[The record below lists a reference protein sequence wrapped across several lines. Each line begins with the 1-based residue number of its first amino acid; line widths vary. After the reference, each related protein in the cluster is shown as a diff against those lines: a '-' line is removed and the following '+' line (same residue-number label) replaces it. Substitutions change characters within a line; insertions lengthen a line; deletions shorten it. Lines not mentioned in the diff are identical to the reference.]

1 MADQYMTF
9 DTVPD
14 ERFPEPVDPGLYAME
29 YIPPPEA
36 PENDLSV
43 EELAAASGIPMGPE
57 PKVIQENRQP
67 QESDL
72 EPQLP
77 GLRIP
82 DVDVSFERQK
92 ILQYLEA
99 LEMGSRE
106 DEPFTRL
113 LEDVTQH
120 ILPAARLLKQNQQEL
135 ETMELTIRRE
145 EKLLTE
151 NENRDFEE
159 FATAVTEEI
168 TSFNEH
174 FKSAKKSLDVL
185 AEAGLQRLQND
196 GKYVAGL
203 VGKCGN
209 DLSSAASSL
218 SVIARLQQNFANQQ
232 KTRLKGIEDT
242 ARLKTMKTDSDIKR
256 ESIAAACIEK
266 TEKVSKRITK
276 VEKNLAMRTAK
287 REKRVLDKLSSL
299 REQTADPET
308 VTGLE
313 AQIEKDRQDPEPQ
326 AEAVGNEA
334 RLEETGES
342 CGSPAAGW
350 KEKIRNFFRDLFT
363 LEDRT
368 EKQEADPEDREPDPE
383 QIEKAVEEES
393 RQEEPVR
400 EEEEP
405 EEAELPVEREG
416 DPEMVQPSDEERT
429 ERPEGLDAAEANE
442 EQEADEEMER
452 EL

>member
-9 DTVPD
+9 DTVSD
-14 ERFPEPVDPGLYAME
+14 DRYPEPVDPGLYAME
-29 YIPPPEA
+29 DIPLPEA
-36 PENDLSV
+36 PENELSV
-43 EELAAASGIPMGPE
+43 EELATASGIPMGPE
-57 PKVIQENRQP
+57 PAVIRENRQP
-67 QESDL
+67 QVPVPEA
-72 EPQLP
+72 QLP
-77 GLRIP
+77 GIRIP
-82 DVDVSFERQK
+82 EVDVSFERQK
-92 ILQYLEA
+92 LLQYLEA

-120 ILPAARLLKQNQQEL
+120 ILPAARILKKNQKEL

-151 NENRDFEE
+151 DENRDFEE
-159 FATAVTEEI
+159 FAVAVTEQI

-174 FKSAKKSLDVL
+174 FQSAKKSLDVL

-196 GKYVAGL
+196 GKYVADL

-209 DLSSAASSL
+209 DLSSAAGSL

-266 TEKVSKRITK
+266 TEKVTKRISK

-299 REQTADPET
+299 REQTADLETET
-308 VTGLE
+308 VLE
-313 AQIEKDRQDPEPQ
+313 EQIEKDRPQPEVDENKTQ
-326 AEAVGNEA
+326 
-334 RLEETGES
+334 LEETVESGES
-342 CGSPAAGW
+342 TAAGW

-368 EKQEADPEDREPDPE
+368 EKQEVYPGEREPDPE
-383 QIEKAVEEES
+383 QKEEVVEEEN
-393 RQEEPVR
+393 RKDEPVP
-400 EEEEP
+400 EEETP
-405 EEAELPVEREG
+405 EEAELSAEREG
-416 DPEMVQPSDEERT
+416 DPEMMQPADEERT
-429 ERPEGLDAAEANE
+429 EMPEGLDAAEANK

>member
-14 ERFPEPVDPGLYAME
+14 DRFPEPVDPGLYAME
-29 YIPPPEA
+29 DIPSTEA
-36 PENDLSV
+36 PENELSV
-43 EELAAASGIPMGPE
+43 EELAAVSGIPLELEAVAGYTEPKAQTPVPE
-57 PKVIQENRQP
+57 PE
-67 QESDL
+67 
-72 EPQLP
+72 LP

-82 DVDVSFERQK
+82 EVYVEFDRRK
-92 ILQYLEA
+92 ILRYLEA
-99 LEMGSRE
+99 LEIGSRE

-120 ILPAARLLKQNQQEL
+120 ILPAARILKKNQKEL

-151 NENRDFEE
+151 DENRDFEE
-159 FATAVTEEI
+159 FAVAVTEQI

-174 FKSAKKSLDVL
+174 FQSAKKSLDVL

-196 GKYVAGL
+196 GKYVADL

-209 DLSSAASSL
+209 DLSSAAGSL

-266 TEKVSKRITK
+266 TEKVTKSISK

-299 REQTADPET
+299 REQTADLETET
-308 VTGLE
+308 VLE
-313 AQIEKDRQDPEPQ
+313 EQIEKDRPQPEVDENKTQ
-326 AEAVGNEA
+326 
-334 RLEETGES
+334 LEETVESGES
-342 CGSPAAGW
+342 TAAGW

-368 EKQEADPEDREPDPE
+368 EKQEVYPGEREPDPE
-383 QIEKAVEEES
+383 QKEEVVEEEN
-393 RQEEPVR
+393 RKDEPVP
-400 EEEEP
+400 EEETP
-405 EEAELPVEREG
+405 EEAELSAEREG
-416 DPEMVQPSDEERT
+416 DPEMMQPADEERT
-429 ERPEGLDAAEANE
+429 EMPEGLDAAEANK